1 MRIAIRYVD
10 IDVERRRIYLFI
22 DFLFGDRPLFI
33 IKNDNAKIGVT
44 NSVGN
49 LSLRSPLAFL
59 LLLLTASFS
68 ISGVANAHVKWFAS
82 YDVSQT
88 PRTIEFVLASQSFW
102 TAVFLSVIGFTFS
115 IFVERSKFGN
125 LISDFL
131 NFLCNPLSQRMDD
144 FVRIATGFFF
154 ICLFASGNVYL
165 TPELTTPD
173 EYVSWLH
180 FIIGFSIIFRSTRMI
195 AAIGIMA
202 LWFLALRDY
211 DFFHLLDYLPLQIG
225 LSAYFILEG
234 VQRPEWRTRRFEA
247 LRWGLAVAIMWSS
260 LEKFAY
266 ADWFIPILNE
276 HPYITLGLPQYS
288 FVIMS
293 GVAEFAMGFGLL
305 WTPLTRRFSALALI
319 LIFSSAIILFG
330 RTDLIGHS
338 LIIAILLITLVDQT
352 PYDAPLTQLKNHYSN
367 VLVMGCASFVLF
379 SSSYWGLHRM
389 IYDPEFNLA
398 AVLVATA
405 QAAPVSPPKPKL
417 ANQTCGTPINLEN
430 ETDAQSAYEKAMR
443 SMHGPM
449 MMGMK
454 HPDADKA
461 FVLGMIPHHQ
471 GALDM
476 AKIQLK
482 FGKDRRMRRLAFDIL
497 RSQHLEVIQ
506 MDRWLRENNVASR
519 CELFCQSKAE

>member
-1 MRIAIRYVD
+1 MLILKKGNAHS
-10 IDVERRRIYLFI
+10 DVTKSVSNFTL
-22 DFLFGDRPLFI
+22 RPSI
-33 IKNDNAKIGVT
+33 
-44 NSVGN
+44 
-49 LSLRSPLAFL
+49 AFL

-68 ISGVANAHVKWFAS
+68 LSGIAHAHVKWFAA

-88 PRTIEFVLASQSFW
+88 PRTIDFILASQAFW
-102 TAVFLSVIGFTFS
+102 TAVFLALAGFSFS
-115 IFVERSKFGN
+115 IFVERSKFGQS
-125 LISDFL
+125 ITDFVDFL
-131 NFLCNPLSQRMDD
+131 SAPLCQRMDD

-173 EYVSWLH
+173 EFVSWLH
-180 FIIGFSIIFRSTRMI
+180 FIIGISIIFRHTRLV

-211 DFFHLLDYLPLQIG
+211 DFFHLLDYLPLQLG
-225 LSAYFILEG
+225 LAAYFVLEG
-234 VQRPEWRTRRFEA
+234 VKRPEWRARRFEA

-276 HPYITLGLPQYS
+276 HPYITMGLPQYS

-293 GVAEFAMGFGLL
+293 GVAEFAMGFGLI

-319 LIFSSAIILFG
+319 FIFTSAIILFG
-330 RTDLIGHS
+330 RMDLIGHS
-338 LIIAILLITLVDQT
+338 LIIAILLITLVDRT

-367 VLVMGCASFVLF
+367 VIIMGCASFILF
-379 SSSYWGLHRM
+379 ASSYWGLHRM
-389 IYDPEFNLA
+389 IYDSEFNMA
-398 AVLVATA
+398 EALVATV
-405 QAAPVSPPKPKL
+405 QAAPVSPPKARL
-417 ANQTCGTPINLEN
+417 AGQACATPIDLEN
-430 ETDAQSAYEKAMR
+430 QTDAQSAYEKAM
-443 SMHGPM
+443 HATHAPM

-461 FVLGMIPHHQ
+461 FVLSMIPHHQ

-476 AKIQLK
+476 AEIQLK

-506 MDRWLRENNVASR
+506 MDRWLRENKVKSR
-519 CELFCQSKAE
+519 CETFS